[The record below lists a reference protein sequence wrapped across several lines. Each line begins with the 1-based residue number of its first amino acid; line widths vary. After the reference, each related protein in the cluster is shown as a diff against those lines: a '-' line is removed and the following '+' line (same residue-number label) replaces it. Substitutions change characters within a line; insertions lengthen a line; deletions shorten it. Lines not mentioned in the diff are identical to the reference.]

1 MLGVKVCILVVLVYI
16 LQVVDKII
24 FFLGSFISF
33 FRQNIYWCSWPA
45 LKLCLFLSSNSKN
58 SLFVLDIGKL
68 PVTWLANILSHCL
81 GCLFTLLP
89 DSFAG
94 LKLLDLISRNLF
106 TSTSVDY
113 AHNVICLLK
122 IAIAKT
128 SFQEL
133 FLVFFSSRSLRTFRS
148 YA

>member
-1 MLGVKVCILVVLVYI
+1 MLGVKVCVLVVLVYI
-16 LQVVDKII
+16 LQVVDEII

-33 FRQNIYWCSWPA
+33 FFRQNICLCSWPA
-45 LKLCLFLSSNSKN
+45 LKLCLFLPLNSKN
-58 SLFVLDIGKL
+58 SLFVLDIGQL
-68 PVTWLANILSHCL
+68 SVTWLAHILSHCL

-106 TSTSVDY
+106 TSTFVDC

-128 SFQEL
+128 GFQEL
-133 FLVFFSSRSLRTFRS
+133 FLVFFFF
-148 YA
+148 